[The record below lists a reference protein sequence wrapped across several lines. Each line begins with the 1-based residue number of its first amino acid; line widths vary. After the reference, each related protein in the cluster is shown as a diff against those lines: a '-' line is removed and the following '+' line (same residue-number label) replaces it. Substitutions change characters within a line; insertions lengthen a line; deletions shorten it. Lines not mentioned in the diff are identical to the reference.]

1 MANKFAAKLRRLEG
15 AITERW
21 DPWAPENLIRSS
33 SPGVNWLFGHTHGMP
48 RGFTTLL
55 WSERKTGKTVLFY
68 DMAGNTMRENP
79 NAIVI
84 KFDTEFRDLGQ
95 LDEKMAAAYGIDLD
109 RFIVYQVNRP
119 EQIFDR
125 MKNEI
130 REMIEEGADIPLI
143 GIDSISDILG
153 RREADQDSVSQHQ
166 IGDHAVTMGVGL
178 KSIMETQRK
187 KRIALVMIAHARDE
201 MDPWEIKRGNKKKPA
216 AANAV
221 LHHCEFA
228 INLQKNKT
236 ASGKVDALDRKF
248 VDESRKDMDDDGQ
261 QTAHK
266 TYVWMTDSSMG
277 SVGRVSEYTF
287 ADGRGIVNQH
297 EEVFRL
303 GLAWKVIERP
313 SKGQYVI
320 GDQRFSGKPNLLD
333 ALAKDKNLQQVVLS
347 KLLEMEKTQ
356 TFMCDAPVDEVID
369 ED

>member
-1 MANKFAAKLRRLEG
+1 VANKFAAKLRRLEG
-15 AITERW
+15 AITDRW

-33 SPGVNWLFGHTHGMP
+33 SPGFNWLFGRTHGMP
-48 RGFTTLL
+48 RGFSTLL
-55 WSERKTGKTVLFY
+55 WGVRKSCKSVLFY

-95 LDEKMAAAYGIDLD
+95 LDEEMARGYGIDLD

-125 MKNEI
+125 MKNEV
-130 REMIEEGADIPLI
+130 RELIEEGADIPLI

-153 RREADQDSVSQHQ
+153 RREADQESVSQHQ

-178 KSIMETQRK
+178 KSIIETQRK

-228 INLQKNKT
+228 INTEKNLT

-248 VDESRKDMDDDGQ
+248 VDESRKDMIGDGQ
-261 QTAHK
+261 QTAQKIH
-266 TYVWMTDSSMG
+266 VWLTDSTMSPK
-277 SVGRVSEYTF
+277 GRMSEFTF
-287 ADGRGIVNQH
+287 AGGKGIVNQH

-303 GLAWKVIERP
+303 GLSWGIIGRP

-320 GDQRFSGKPNLLD
+320 GDSKFTGKPNVLE
-333 ALAKDKNLQQVVLS
+333 ALSKDKNLQQVILN

-356 TFMCDAPVDEVID
+356 NFMSLEPVADTID